1 MATVKLPLG
10 LAENG
15 TVNDPSV
22 LTVPATGGTPVEL
35 LSSRYRYSVALVQN
49 VGSEN
54 MYILVNDGQ
63 TGGDATDANYHLI
76 LSPMSQA
83 EINDCPYAAVTACA
97 PSGKTTS
104 AVVFSIQTND
114 SQSQGATSYGT

>member
-1 MATVKLPLG
+1 MATVKLSLG
-10 LAENG
+10 LTENG
-15 TVNDPSV
+15 TVNTPAI
-22 LTVPATGGTPVEL
+22 LTVPQDSGSVTL
-35 LSSRYRYSVALVQN
+35 LDGRYRYGSALVQN

-83 EINDCPYAAVTACA
+83 EINDCPYTAVTACA

-104 AVVFSIQTND
+104 AVVFSVQTND

>member
-35 LSSRYRYSVALVQN
+35 LSSRYSYSVALVQN

>member
-10 LAENG
+10 LTENG

-22 LTVPATGGTPVEL
+22 LNVPATGGSVEL

-54 MYILVNDGQ
+54 MYILINNGQ

-97 PSGKTTS
+97 PSGKSTS
-104 AVVFSIQTND
+104 AVVFSVQTND

>member
-22 LTVPATGGTPVEL
+22 LTVPATGSSVAL
-35 LSSRYRYSVALVQN
+35 LSNRYRYSIALVQN

-83 EINDCPYAAVTACA
+83 EINGCPYTAVTACA
-97 PSGKTTS
+97 PVGKSTS
-104 AVVFSIQTND
+104 AVVFSVQTND
-114 SQSQGATSYGT
+114 SAHTPGTAYGT

>member
-22 LTVPATGGTPVEL
+22 LTVPATGSSVSL
-35 LSSRYRYSVALVQN
+35 LSNRYRYSVALVQN

-54 MYILVNDGQ
+54 MYILI
-63 TGGDATDANYHLI
+63 T
-76 LSPMSQA
+76 
-83 EINDCPYAAVTACA
+83 
-97 PSGKTTS
+97 
-104 AVVFSIQTND
+104 
-114 SQSQGATSYGT
+114 

>member
-1 MATVKLPLG
+1 MSTVKLSLG
-10 LAENG
+10 LTENG

-22 LTVPATGGTPVEL
+22 LNVPATGGSVEL

-54 MYILVNDGQ
+54 MYILINNGQ

-97 PSGKTTS
+97 PSGKSTS
-104 AVVFSIQTND
+104 AVVFSVQTND
-114 SQSQGATSYGT
+114 SVVTPATSYGT